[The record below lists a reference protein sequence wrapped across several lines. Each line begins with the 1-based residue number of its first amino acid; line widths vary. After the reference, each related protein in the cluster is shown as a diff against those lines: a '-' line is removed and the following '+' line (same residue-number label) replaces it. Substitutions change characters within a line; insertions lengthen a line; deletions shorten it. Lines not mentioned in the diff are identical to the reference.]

1 MLSFLGEAS
10 FLHEKKLMEKEIF
23 FSKIFAVDSREG
35 KIFFY
40 INNDGINIIIRINI
54 SAKRII
60 LL

>member
-10 FLHEKKLMEKEIF
+10 FLHEKKLMKKEIF

-54 SAKRII
+54 SAKKII